1 MSTKPSS
8 ERTHR
13 SDTSAPDRGIPL
25 FTLALLIFCMCLV
38 STRAGAA
45 PDEETAPPPSP
56 VPTPQSLT
64 AISRDLEALHDLRRQ
79 LGHKL
84 AETSTLEEITT
95 SINET
100 ETTELPKIRKQV
112 ATLEAEPRLDELLD
126 ADTALHS
133 LNERLSAY
141 IEVLEAD
148 IRQSER
154 DGDEIDARLAD
165 WEQLAGV
172 AAAAE
177 APAVIREREAEAER
191 ILADLAASVA
201 ERRNRSL
208 ELLDRAAGLRTEV
221 TEFRDGLAARIAV
234 FEKETLASASQPLWQ
249 TDLQHP
255 RAIASAVRHYAALD
269 LRRVAEYTRAH
280 GVKIL
285 IVFSLVLAAGLFVTL
300 LVRRR
305 ISLAGADDPAST
317 LSPVLAHPVS
327 AAALLALAATL
338 ALAPPGPQIVD
349 KLLWALMALP
359 AAHLTASLLGRRS
372 VLPIALVTATV
383 LLWPLRTVF
392 EAVPLFDRLL
402 LLAEDAVGIAAVL
415 LITRRGLV
423 LDRLS
428 VGWRSLV
435 RLVLW
440 TEAVL
445 LAVSFI
451 AGIFG
456 ELGVARVLRDGAVVS
471 LGLMMVLYGTVRALL
486 RIVGDVL
493 RGPVG
498 AQLRMVRL
506 HPESALAMVRKAIV
520 VVSLAVWVWLSL
532 GAFHLTRP
540 LQSLV
545 QQILDS
551 GFEVGWFN
559 VTFGEVLAFFASV
572 AAAFLI
578 ARVVCFVLD
587 EEFLPRLPL
596 GRGVPYMI
604 STSIRYLILLAGFAL
619 ALAALGVDPSK
630 ATILAGA
637 FGVGIGFGLQNV
649 VNNFVSGLI
658 LLFERPIRVGD
669 FVEVSG
675 VLGEV
680 TRISIRSSI
689 IRTFVGSEVIVP
701 NGDLISKDVTNWTL
715 SNSRRLVE
723 VLVGVAYGSDPHLV
737 SEVLKKVAEKHEE
750 VLAEPQPAAY
760 FISFGDSQLDFRLVC
775 WVANFGD
782 AYRVAGEL
790 RVAVTE
796 AFDEAGIEIP
806 FPQQDLR
813 VVSGGTS
820 PTESSVSKTE
830 GGHST
835 V

>member
-1 MSTKPSS
+1 MSTKPWS
-8 ERTHR
+8 ERTR
-13 SDTSAPDRGIPL
+13 KSVTFGRNRGIPL
-25 FTLALLIFCMCLV
+25 PRLTLLIFCTCLV
-38 STRAGAA
+38 STRVGAA
-45 PDEETAPPPSP
+45 PNSESVPLPPPI
-56 VPTPQSLT
+56 PTPQSLT
-64 AISRDLEALHDLRRQ
+64 VISRDLEALHDLRRKLRRQ
-79 LGHKL
+79 L
-84 AETSTLEEITT
+84 ADTSTLEDLTT
-95 SINET
+95 SIIDVDST
-100 ETTELPKIRKQV
+100 QLPKIRKQV
-112 ATLEAEPRLDELLD
+112 AALEADPRLDELLD
-126 ADTALHS
+126 ADTALHN
-133 LNERLSAY
+133 LNEQLLAH
-141 IEVLEAD
+141 IQALEAEV
-148 IRQSER
+148 RQSES
-154 DGDEIDARLAD
+154 DGDEISARLAD

-172 AAAAE
+172 AVAAE

-191 ILADLAASVA
+191 ILTDLEASVA
-201 ERRNRSL
+201 ARRDSAL

-221 TEFRDGLAARIAV
+221 TEFRDGLAARIAA

-255 RAIASAVRHYAALD
+255 RTIASAVRHYAARD
-269 LRRVAEYTRAH
+269 LRRVAEYTRTH
-280 GVKIL
+280 GAKIL
-285 IVFSLVLAAGLFVTL
+285 IVFSLVMAAGLVVTL

-327 AAALLALAATL
+327 AAALLALASTL
-338 ALAPPGPQIVD
+338 ILAPPGPQIVD

-383 LLWPLRTVF
+383 LLWPLRTIF

-471 LGLMMVLYGTVRALL
+471 LGLMMVLYGTARALL
-486 RIVGDVL
+486 RIAADVL

-498 AQLRMVRL
+498 TRLRMVRS
-506 HPESALAMVRKAIV
+506 HPEPALALVRKTIV
-520 VVSLAVWVWLSL
+520 IGSLVTWVWLSL

-540 LQSLV
+540 LQSIAG
-545 QQILDS
+545 QILDA
-551 GFEVGWFN
+551 GIEVGWFSIT
-559 VTFGEVLAFFASV
+559 VGEALAFFASIG
-572 AAAFLI
+572 AAFLI
-578 ARVVCFVLD
+578 ARIVCFVLD

-619 ALAALGVDPSK
+619 ALAALGVDLSK

-723 VLVGVAYGSDPHLV
+723 VLVGVAYGSDLRLV
-737 SEVLKKVAEKHEE
+737 TEVLKKVAGKHEE

-760 FISFGDSQLDFRLVC
+760 LISFGDSQLDLRLVC
-775 WVANFGD
+775 WVAHFGD

-790 RVAVTE
+790 RVAVAE
-796 AFDEAGIEIP
+796 AFAEAGIEIP
-806 FPQQDLR
+806 FPQHDLR
-813 VVSGGTS
+813 VISDVLPARAENGNNG
-820 PTESSVSKTE
+820 E
-830 GGHST
+830 
-835 V
+835 